1 MLPAV
6 SPGSLFVVLLITIVF
21 YVDIGFDRDIGGTV
35 TVFPYLMVLAMMIVD
50 IIGESKLNNI
60 FLRQL
65 EESG

>member
-1 MLPAV
+1 M
-6 SPGSLFVVLLITIVF
+6 F

-35 TVFPYLMVLAMMIVD
+35 TVFPDLLVLAMMIVD

>member
-1 MLPAV
+1 M
-6 SPGSLFVVLLITIVF
+6 F

-35 TVFPYLMVLAMMIVD
+35 IVFPYLLVWAMMNVD
-50 IIGESKLNNI
+50 IGESKLNNI